1 MHAAGCQTRRRPP
14 ARRGQKLVETLL
26 AEVGCAA
33 SPEVPTRATC
43 GAWLALRQEVIALQ
57 ETKKRLQAR
66 PKP

>member
-1 MHAAGCQTRRRPP
+1 M
-14 ARRGQKLVETLL
+14 ETLL

-66 PKP
+66 RKP